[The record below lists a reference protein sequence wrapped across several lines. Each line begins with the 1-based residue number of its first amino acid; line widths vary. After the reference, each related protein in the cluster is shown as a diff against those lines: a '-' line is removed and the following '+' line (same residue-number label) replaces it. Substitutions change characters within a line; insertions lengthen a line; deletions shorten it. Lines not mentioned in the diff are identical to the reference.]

1 MPTDDGYPTEE
12 ELAHLAA
19 FEGSPHQLVEY
30 VHELW
35 SYPDFVKV
43 TDVVDTWGRARK
55 RVEMVTGGWSGNE
68 DIGSTLAGTLF
79 HLAWWEST
87 HRGGLTVYD
96 VPADQWDTPAEWG
109 QPAAAAPQPQEP
121 LGWLIVQ
128 EHPDWAHPVVVGARR
143 LAGTPDGFAKE
154 VAALNRGAVLGV
166 RYRLGAVHDHP
177 LPDPAGAP
185 TA

>member
-12 ELAHLAA
+12 ELARLEAL
-19 FEGSPHQLVEY
+19 EGSPRELVEY

-35 SYPDFVKV
+35 NYPDFVKV
-43 TDVVDTWGRARK
+43 TEVIDTFGRTRK

-68 DIGSTLAGTLF
+68 DIASTLARTLF
-79 HLAWWEST
+79 HLMWWEST

-96 VPADQWDTPAEWG
+96 VPADQWDEPG
-109 QPAAAAPQPQEP
+109 QWAMTWPSQEP
-121 LGWLIVQ
+121 LGWLILQ
-128 EHPDWAHPVVVGARR
+128 EHPDWAQPVVVGARR

-185 TA
+185 AA